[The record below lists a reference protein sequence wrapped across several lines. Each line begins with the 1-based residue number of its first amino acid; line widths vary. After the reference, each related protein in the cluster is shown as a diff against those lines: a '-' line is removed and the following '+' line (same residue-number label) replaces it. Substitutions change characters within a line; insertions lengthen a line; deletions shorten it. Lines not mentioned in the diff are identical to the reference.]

1 MRIAVG
7 QIWQETNTLN
17 PCPTTRED
25 FELFGVSRGAEMVSA
40 MAHTNELGG
49 FIQSLRQWADAPEI
63 VGLARLPAWPGGLIT
78 TDAYEWIADE
88 MATAVDRAM
97 PVDGVLLALHGAMA
111 ADGYPDVEGS
121 ILHRFRQRIG
131 DHVPLVVTLDLHA
144 NITPQMA
151 DSADAMVLYH
161 CMPHVDI
168 QDTGVRAT
176 GVLERITNSGARP
189 VTAYQR
195 IPVVLPAERANTEA
209 DNGFAVRRKQRLQEL
224 ERMPHVMSAGV
235 SVVQPW
241 MDIPDLSSTVVV
253 VTDNDETLA
262 VDLCSELS
270 RELWD
275 TRQEYLGELES
286 IEVAVQKA
294 AECTAGLTVLG
305 DAADATTSG
314 APGDSVWILQELL
327 KYDWPNLA
335 VVTIVAPEVV
345 EQASLQGIGNQFH
358 AELGGRRDTRFGTT
372 ISLDVE
378 VKHLFDAEFTLSGH
392 IGTNMPISMG
402 KSAVL
407 ASNNVRIIATTRTG
421 PHFAPELFQ
430 TAGIDP
436 FSAAVIVAKS
446 PCGFRAVY
454 TARAHQII
462 NVRAPGCAPSDFWTY
477 PFEQIPRP
485 LWPWDEIEH
494 WSPQPQVFV
503 SGAARS

>member
-25 FELFGVSRGAEMVSA
+25 FELFGVSRGAEMVSE

-78 TDAYEWIADE
+78 ADAYEWIADE

-151 DSADAMVLYH
+151 DAADAMVLYH

-168 QDTGVRAT
+168 QDTGIRAT

-195 IPVVLPAERANTEA
+195 VPVVLPAERANTEA

-270 RELWD
+270 SELWD
-275 TRQEYLGELES
+275 TRREYLGELES

-345 EQASLQGIGNQFH
+345 EQASLQGIGNQLH
-358 AELGGRRDTRFGTT
+358 
-372 ISLDVE
+372 
-378 VKHLFDAEFTLSGH
+378 
-392 IGTNMPISMG
+392 
-402 KSAVL
+402 
-407 ASNNVRIIATTRTG
+407 
-421 PHFAPELFQ
+421 
-430 TAGIDP
+430 
-436 FSAAVIVAKS
+436 
-446 PCGFRAVY
+446 
-454 TARAHQII
+454 
-462 NVRAPGCAPSDFWTY
+462 
-477 PFEQIPRP
+477 
-485 LWPWDEIEH
+485 
-494 WSPQPQVFV
+494 
-503 SGAARS
+503 